1 MRLSAR
7 DLDDIQAHIDLTQ
20 DCLGRL
26 GLSLH
31 VDNDLA
37 RFAAYLREQPNT
49 HGVPNTHDPART
61 FLHPGNSFWVYVRE
75 DETRRIVACHSQRLL
90 ETDDFVEDCM
100 AQTYF
105 EDLVPSLSLDPLGL
119 YVEAGMVRIDGRVLL
134 GGGTYIHPD
143 WRGRGLLIF
152 NRCSR
157 SIALRHFRGDYLVGT
172 LLNTPSRQG
181 MAMGGVAY
189 SHWVPFVKGGLPGKP
204 QAADVLMAWSSR
216 DEWLATI
223 RRDLEAQGDERQIR
237 APLALHRRPPEEA
250 AGVGNSG

>member
-7 DLDDIQAHIDLTQ
+7 DFDDIQAHIDLTQ
-20 DCLGRL
+20 TSLSRL

-31 VDNDLA
+31 VDNDLR
-37 RFAAYLREQPNT
+37 RFAAYLSEQPKT
-49 HGVPNTHDPART
+49 HGVPNTHDPERT
-61 FLHPGNSFWVYVRE
+61 YLHPGNSFWVYVRE
-75 DETRRIVACHSQRLL
+75 DATERIVACHGQRLL
-90 ETDDFVEDCM
+90 ETDDFIEDCL
-100 AQTYF
+100 AQPYF
-105 EDLVPSLSLDPLGL
+105 EDITPGLALQPLGL
-119 YVEAGMVRIDGRVLL
+119 YPEAGMVRIDGRILL

-152 NRCSR
+152 NQCSR

-181 MAMGGVAY
+181 MALGGVAY
-189 SHWVPFVKGGLPGKP
+189 SHWVPFVKGGLPGKS

-223 RRDLEAQGDERQIR
+223 RRDLEAQGDERRIQ
-237 APLALHRRPPEEA
+237 APLSFQRNRPGEGAA
-250 AGVGNSG
+250 AGSSG